1 MAKTKVKIAN
11 GWEDPST
18 GKTYKAEETAEVE
31 PSVARDLIHRGK
43 ARPLPADAEKSAEKS
58 NSNSVEPPKT
68 DTKRGNKEAT
78 A

>member
-18 GKTYKAEETAEVE
+18 GKTYKAGEAVEVE
-31 PSVARDLIHRGK
+31 PSVARDLIFRGK
-43 ARPLPADAEKSAEKS
+43 ARADAEKAAEKS
-58 NSNSVEPPKT
+58 TSNSVEPPKT